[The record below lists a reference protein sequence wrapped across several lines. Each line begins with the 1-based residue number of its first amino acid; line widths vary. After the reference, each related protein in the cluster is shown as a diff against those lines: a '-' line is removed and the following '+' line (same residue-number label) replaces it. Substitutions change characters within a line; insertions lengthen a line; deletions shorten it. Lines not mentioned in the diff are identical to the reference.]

1 MKRLGVPSLIL
12 LFSLSILSA
21 PEALHAAIK
30 IGYIDSEILR
40 ERMPEFQQIER
51 ELERLKQQ
59 YEQEAM
65 DRQSKLI
72 KLQEDFQKQELLL
85 SDAKKAEMQVEFEE
99 AVRQLQEFTQEKL
112 GPNGEIFRKNIELS
126 SPVFEKVNT
135 ALEELAEEESYD
147 FIFDVA
153 SNGAIVYADPERY
166 NVTEALLEKLEEAR
180 EAQEAGQ

>member
-1 MKRLGVPSLIL
+1 MHL
-12 LFSLSILSA
+12 
-21 PEALHAAIK
+21 
-30 IGYIDSEILR
+30 
-40 ERMPEFQQIER
+40 
-51 ELERLKQQ
+51 
-59 YEQEAM
+59 
-65 DRQSKLI
+65 
-72 KLQEDFQKQELLL
+72 FQKQELLL